1 MERFKRATGMGKR
14 ALGMLAV
21 VALIVGNLGFNSVAA
36 ASDDFS
42 TDGDAEVEIMEAVFI
57 EDPDLPGGI
66 VPYTMLTDCVITA
79 SKCSEGMAID
89 ISTGVVGTAS
99 VIGIKDVKVKKKTW
113 YGGWE
118 TVAVSDGKE
127 SYNRTTMG
135 ISLIYKGAEE
145 GATYKITCVHYADV
159 NGYIEHTNDGS
170 EFVYNF

>member
-1 MERFKRATGMGKR
+1 MRGFIRGSKMGKR
-14 ALGMLAV
+14 VLGMLAV
-21 VALIVGNLGFNSVAA
+21 VALMVGNLGFTSVAA
-36 ASDDFS
+36 ASDDLS
-42 TDGDAEVEIMEAVFI
+42 VDEHVGVEVMEAVLT
-57 EDPDLPGGI
+57 EAPDLPDGI
-66 VPYTMLTDCVITA
+66 ATYTMLTNCIITA

-89 ISTGVVGTAS
+89 ISTGAVGKAS
-99 VIGIKDVKVKKKTW
+99 VIGVKDVKVKKKTW

-118 TVAVSDGKE
+118 TVAVSDGRE
-127 SYNRTTMG
+127 AYDRTTMG

>member
-1 MERFKRATGMGKR
+1 MGRFKKVVTMGKR
-14 ALGMLAV
+14 VLGMLGAI
-21 VALIVGNLGFNSVAA
+21 ALIAGNLGFTSVAA
-36 ASDDFS
+36 VSDDLS
-42 TDGDAEVEIMEAVFI
+42 MDGDAEVEVMEAVLI
-57 EDPDLPGGI
+57 EDTDLPGG
-66 VPYTMLTDCVITA
+66 VMPYTMLADCIITA

-89 ISTGVVGTAS
+89 ISTGVVGKAS
-99 VIGIKDVKVKKKTW
+99 VIGVKDVKVKKKTW

-118 TVAVSDGKE
+118 TVAVSDGRE
-127 SYNRTTMG
+127 AYNRTNMG